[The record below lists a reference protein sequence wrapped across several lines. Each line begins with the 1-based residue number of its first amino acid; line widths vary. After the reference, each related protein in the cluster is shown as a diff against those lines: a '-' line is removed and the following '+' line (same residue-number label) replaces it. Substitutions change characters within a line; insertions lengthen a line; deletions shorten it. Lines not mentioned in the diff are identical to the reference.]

1 MGFMGIRVYESCR
14 VDGVWRVRGLEC
26 SFKRAVGLVLAQI
39 APEIPKSL
47 LPNPKP

>member
-1 MGFMGIRVYESCR
+1 MSLVGLMGFG
-14 VDGVWRVRGLEC
+14 GVRGLEC
-26 SFKRAVGLVLAQI
+26 SFKRAVVLVLAQI